1 MAKIL
6 IDVREPSEY
15 NSGHVEGAVNLPLA
29 SISKDNK
36 DISGLS
42 TDQEIVVYCRSGGRA
57 GVAQSLLRNA
67 GYANPIENL
76 GPWQNVNCV
85 VA

>member
-6 IDVREPSEY
+6 IDVREPDEY
-15 NSGHVEGAVNLPLA
+15 NTGHALGALNIPVA

-42 TDQEIVVYCRSGGRA
+42 PDQEIVVYCRSGGRA
-57 GVAQSLLRNA
+57 ENARSKLLQ
-67 GYANPIENL
+67 L
-76 GPWQNVNCV
+76 GFTNVVNGINQDQLEHNS
-85 VA
+85 

>member
-1 MAKIL
+1 MTKII

-57 GVAQSLLRNA
+57 ESARSILLQ
-67 GYANPIENL
+67 L
-76 GPWQNVNCV
+76 GFTNVVNGINQDQLEQNS
-85 VA
+85 

>member
-6 IDVREPSEY
+6 IDVREPDEY
-15 NSGHVEGAVNLPLA
+15 NAGHALGALNIPVA

-57 GVAQSLLRNA
+57 ENARSKLLQ
-67 GYANPIENL
+67 L
-76 GPWQNVNCV
+76 GFTNVVNGINQDQLEHNS
-85 VA
+85 

>member
-1 MAKIL
+1 MTKII

-42 TDQEIVVYCRSGGRA
+42 PDQEIVVYCRSGGRA
-57 GVAQSLLRNA
+57 ENARSKLLQ
-67 GYANPIENL
+67 L
-76 GPWQNVNCV
+76 GFTNVVNGINQDQLDHNS
-85 VA
+85 

>member
-1 MAKIL
+1 MTKII

-57 GVAQSLLRNA
+57 ESARSKLLQ
-67 GYANPIENL
+67 L
-76 GPWQNVNCV
+76 GFTNVVNGINQDELDHNS
-85 VA
+85 

>member
-1 MAKIL
+1 MTKII

-57 GVAQSLLRNA
+57 ESARSKLLQ
-67 GYANPIENL
+67 L
-76 GPWQNVNCV
+76 GFTDVVNGINQDQLEHNS
-85 VA
+85 

>member
-1 MAKIL
+1 MTKII

-42 TDQEIVVYCRSGGRA
+42 SDQEIVVYCRSGGRA
-57 GVAQSLLRNA
+57 ESARSILLQ
-67 GYANPIENL
+67 L
-76 GPWQNVNCV
+76 GFTNVVNGINQDQLEQNN
-85 VA
+85 

>member
-42 TDQEIVVYCRSGGRA
+42 SDQEIVIYCRSGGRA
-57 GVAQSLLRNA
+57 ESARSILLQ
-67 GYANPIENL
+67 L
-76 GPWQNVNCV
+76 GFTNVVNGINQDQLEQNS
-85 VA
+85 

>member
-1 MAKIL
+1 MTKII

-42 TDQEIVVYCRSGGRA
+42 SDQEIVVYCRSGGRA
-57 GVAQSLLRNA
+57 ESARSKLLQ
-67 GYANPIENL
+67 L
-76 GPWQNVNCV
+76 GFTNVVNGINQDELDHNS
-85 VA
+85 

>member
-1 MAKIL
+1 MTKII

-15 NSGHVEGAVNLPLA
+15 NYGHVEGAVNLPLA

-57 GVAQSLLRNA
+57 ESARSKLLQ
-67 GYANPIENL
+67 L
-76 GPWQNVNCV
+76 GFTDVVNGINQDQLEHNS
-85 VA
+85 

>member
-1 MAKIL
+1 MTKII

-57 GVAQSLLRNA
+57 ESARSKLLQ
-67 GYANPIENL
+67 L
-76 GPWQNVNCV
+76 GFTNVVNGINQDQLEHNS
-85 VA
+85 

>member
-1 MAKIL
+1 MTKII

-42 TDQEIVVYCRSGGRA
+42 SDQEIVVYCRSGGRA
-57 GVAQSLLRNA
+57 ESARSILLQ
-67 GYANPIENL
+67 L
-76 GPWQNVNCV
+76 GFTNVVNGINQDQLEQNS
-85 VA
+85 